1 MQENL
6 PSEESHSEE
15 LKHETLNETQ
25 PAAQAGKPASISD
38 EDLSDVVFGQETEEL
53 PVSITESEEK
63 EEEKEEEDEFYPEE
77 MSLDVLSEAFLQRLE
92 SGVIFSSQKNFK
104 KIRERFN
111 FLSDEL
117 KNKAREA
124 YLSEGGEADYFE
136 FKAPTEVDALR
147 RKLDET
153 AQKFKELKQKKER
166 ELAENV
172 LKKQD
177 IIQELTQ
184 LIENESDIAKA
195 NETFRQ
201 LQERWKST
209 GPVPQLK
216 FNDLNQSYRLRL
228 QQFYQSLQIHKE
240 LFRIELS
247 KNLEQKERIAK
258 GVESLLKMPS
268 INKALE
274 FLHEYHKQWRE
285 TGPVPRTKNEALWQ
299 RFKAASDAVYRRRE
313 EHVNRLNEERK
324 KNLEAKNTLCE
335 EMEQLAEGTFNQLS
349 DFRETDKKVA
359 ELDKRWRATGRVPK
373 EFNDSIWTRFREAR
387 KAYNAK
393 RAPLMAEAEAHY
405 RKNLEAKTR
414 LCEKAEALA
423 ESTDWKN
430 TTTAFVRLQEDWKKT
445 GPVSRDM
452 NDKIWKRFR
461 AAADA
466 FFTKKEAF
474 FKALPDVEAA
484 NLVAKRE
491 IINRMGSYAHSER
504 LEDSFAAMDAFRK
517 EFFAAGHVSFK
528 EKPVIEKEFDEAVKS
543 FFGKIN
549 IDPAERKRIEFR
561 NKTAAMLDSPDGEEQ
576 LRKER
581 TGIRIRLEKLR
592 EEVNQLENNIRFFGN
607 SKNAEALVKPYL
619 DKIERAKGE
628 MKDLED
634 KQNQLKK
641 IAKQL
646 EGPAKK

>member
-1 MQENL
+1 MQENF
-6 PSEESHSEE
+6 PSEEFHSEE
-15 LKHETLNETQ
+15 LKQETRDEVQ
-25 PAAQAGKPASISD
+25 PSVPKEKQAAISD
-38 EDLSDVVFGQETEEL
+38 EDLSDVVFGQEAEEL
-53 PVSITESEEK
+53 PVNAAESEEK
-63 EEEKEEEDEFYPEE
+63 EEEKEDEDEFYPEE
-77 MSLDVLSEAFLQRLE
+77 MSLEGLSEAFLQRLE
-92 SGVIFSSQKNFK
+92 SGTIFTSQKNFK
-104 KIRERFN
+104 KIKDRFN
-111 FLSDEL
+111 FLTDEL
-117 KNKAREA
+117 KNKARET

-136 FKAPTEVDALR
+136 FKVPAEVNTLR
-147 RKLDET
+147 KKIDET
-153 AQKFKELKQKKER
+153 AQKFKEFKQKKER

-201 LQERWKST
+201 LQERWKLT
-209 GPVPQLK
+209 GPVPQLT

-285 TGPVPRTKNEALWQ
+285 TGPVPRAKNEALWQ

-313 EHVNRLNEERK
+313 EHVSRLNEERK
-324 KNLEAKNTLCE
+324 KNLEAKTVLCE
-335 EMEQLAEGTFNQLS
+335 EMEMLAARTFNQLS
-349 DFRETDKKVA
+349 DFRETDKKIT

-373 EFNDSIWTRFREAR
+373 ELNDSIWARFREAR
-387 KAYNAK
+387 KEYNAK
-393 RAPLMAEAEAHY
+393 RAPLMAEAEAHFQ
-405 RKNLEAKTR
+405 KNLEAKTR

-430 TTTAFVRLQEDWKKT
+430 TTRAFVRLQEDWKNT

-461 AAADA
+461 AAADS
-466 FFTKKEAF
+466 FFAKKEAF
-474 FKALPDVEAA
+474 FQSLPDVEAA
-484 NLVAKRE
+484 NLSAKRE
-491 IINRMGSYAHSER
+491 IISQMGNFAHTDQI
-504 LEDSFAAMDAFRK
+504 EDSFAAMDSFRK
-517 EFFAAGHVSFK
+517 EFFAAGHVAFK
-528 EKPVIEKEFDEAVKS
+528 EKSGIEKEFDEAVKS

-549 IDPAERKRIEFR
+549 IDPAERTRIEFR

-581 TGIRIRLEKLR
+581 TGIRNRLEKLR

-619 DKIERAKGE
+619 EKIERAKNE
-628 MKDLED
+628 IKDLED

-646 EGPAKK
+646 EGSAKK